1 MTILL
6 IDNGRNMKKS
16 DLNLITHLIL
26 QVILFIPIIPFFKY
40 HQQVDIGIFIII
52 LLGIVNFIS
61 YVITVLNYKNSF
73 ILKHSTLIIAFIIF
87 ICMEDLIL
95 IKLQIGKHIELF
107 IYSLLL
113 LENLDLIFSIKKI
126 TYIRILIII
135 TTVISSLTVNYN
147 YSLSDFIYKYVVI
160 ILLMSPSI
168 SYILDKKI
176 RHNNKGVILYL
187 QICFIISF
195 CIYKKINSI
204 DVSISEYLLL
214 SIISMESVLLYKI
227 IITDVR
233 KGLALFIKAMRNL
246 FLGYI
251 VLFVMLYLVGIS
263 VVDIILLSF
272 YFFIYL
278 AEFRSYKE
286 YKKHQSVTFDE
297 LLDSY
302 YVEIY
307 RNREI
312 ERLNTLKIQTFLHD
326 DILQIIIAIRRWIE
340 DNLSGSDKNYILQN
354 LDKLNDLIRHEI
366 DSFNP
371 KIKEYSSL
379 YDAYNKL
386 ISDLE
391 DMYLSKQM
399 LIEFECK
406 KDIELSSPY
415 DELVYKCINELL
427 INAFKHSKGY
437 NTNIILKVENK
448 MIYLTVTNVGDYI
461 KDNDRIKEG
470 NIGLNILRL
479 NLKQYRGVFEYKIF
493 KNNEELEESYVQFK
507 INIPLDRRVINENFV
522 NRRS

>member
-1 MTILL
+1 
-6 IDNGRNMKKS
+6 MKKK
-16 DLNLITHLIL
+16 DLIL
-26 QVILFIPIIPFFKY
+26 IVHIILQIVLFIPIIPSIKY
-40 HQQVDIGIFIII
+40 YQRKDIGIIIII
-52 LLGIVNFIS
+52 LLSIVNFIS
-61 YVITVLNYKNSF
+61 YVITILNSDKKF
-73 ILKHSTLIIAFIIF
+73 ILKHSILTIIFIIF
-87 ICMEDLIL
+87 IFVEDTIL
-95 IKLQIGKHIELF
+95 INLQIGKHIELI

-113 LENLDLIFSIKKI
+113 LENLALIFSTYNVSIKK
-126 TYIRILIII
+126 LIITI
-135 TTVISSLTVNYN
+135 ILSISALTMNYN
-147 YSLSDFIYKYVVI
+147 YSLSNFIYKYVVI
-160 ILLMSPSI
+160 ILLMIPSI

-176 RHNNKGVILYL
+176 RHNNRRVFLYL

-195 CIYKKINSI
+195 CIYKKVNNIAM
-204 DVSISEYLLL
+204 VSISEYLLL
-214 SIISMESVLLYKI
+214 SIISVESVLLYKI
-227 IITDVR
+227 MITDVR

-246 FLGYI
+246 FFDYI

-263 VVDIILLSF
+263 VVDITLLSF

-286 YKKHQSVTFDE
+286 YKKHQRVTFDE

-427 INAFKHSKGY
+427 INAFKHSQGY
-437 NTNIILKVENK
+437 NTNIILEVEKNI
-448 MIYLTVTNVGDYI
+448 IYLTVTNVGDYI
-461 KDNDRIKEG
+461 KDRDGIKEG

-479 NLKQYRGVFEYKIF
+479 NLKQFRGVFEYEIF

-507 INIPLDRRVINENFV
+507 IKIPLDSKVINENFV

>member
-1 MTILL
+1 
-6 IDNGRNMKKS
+6 MKRK
-16 DLNLITHLIL
+16 DLIL
-26 QVILFIPIIPFFKY
+26 IAHIILQIVLFIPIIPFIKY
-40 HQQVDIGIFIII
+40 YQRKDIGIIIII
-52 LLGIVNFIS
+52 LLSIVNFIS
-61 YVITVLNYKNSF
+61 YVITILNSDKKF
-73 ILKHSTLIIAFIIF
+73 ILRHSILTIIFIIF
-87 ICMEDLIL
+87 ICAEDTIL
-95 IKLQIGKHIELF
+95 INLQIGKHIELI

-113 LENLDLIFSIKKI
+113 LENLALICSTYRLSIKK
-126 TYIRILIII
+126 LIITI
-135 TTVISSLTVNYN
+135 ILSISALTMNYN
-147 YSLSDFIYKYVVI
+147 YSISDFIYKYVVI
-160 ILLMSPSI
+160 LLLMSPSI

-176 RHNNKGVILYL
+176 RYNNKRVILYL

-204 DVSISEYLLL
+204 EIFSISEYLLL
-214 SIISMESVLLYKI
+214 SILSMESVLLYKI
-227 IITDVR
+227 MITDVR

-263 VVDIILLSF
+263 VVDITLLSF

-340 DNLSGSDKNYILQN
+340 DNLSGSGKKYIIEN

-366 DSFNP
+366 NSFNP
-371 KIKEYSSL
+371 MLNDYSSL
-379 YDAYNKL
+379 YDAYNRL
-386 ISDLE
+386 IVDIES
-391 DMYLSKQM
+391 MYLNNNM
-399 LIEFECK
+399 LIEFEC
-406 KDIELSSPY
+406 DRNIDLPNPYAELI
-415 DELVYKCINELL
+415 YKCINELL
-427 INAFKHSKGY
+427 INALKHSKGY
-437 NTNIILKVENK
+437 STDIILRTLEDK
-448 MIYLTVTNVGDYI
+448 IHLTIKNYGDYLEDEEKI
-461 KDNDRIKEG
+461 VEG

-479 NLKQYRGVFEYKIF
+479 NLREYGGKFDFDIS
-493 KNNEELEESYVQFK
+493 KNQNELDESFVEFK
-507 INIPLDRRVINENFV
+507 IEVPVDRRVVNENLI